1 MYIIVG
7 LGNPGSSYAHTRHN
21 AGYDAIDVLADRY
34 HIDVTGRRF
43 QALCGK
49 GMIEGQHVV
58 LAKPVTFMNLS
69 GQSVYELVNFYK
81 IDETSQLIVIY
92 DDISL
97 PPGQLRI
104 RKKGSAGGH
113 NGIKNIIAHLGGQEF
128 CRVKVGIGEKPAAYD
143 LADYV
148 LSRFSADER
157 ALLDDALVRAAK
169 AAVMIMTDGADAAMN
184 EYNRKVTL

>member
-7 LGNPGSSYAHTRHN
+7 LGNPGRKYVNTRHN
-21 AGYDAIDVLADRY
+21 VGYDAIDVLADMY
-34 HIDVTGRRF
+34 HIDVDTGRF

-58 LAKPVTFMNLS
+58 LAKPITFMNLS
-69 GQSVYELVNFYK
+69 GQSVRELVNFYK
-81 IDETSQLIVIY
+81 IDETTELIVIY

-104 RKKGSAGGH
+104 REKGSAGGH
-113 NGIKNIIAHLGGQEF
+113 NGIKNIIAQLGGQEF
-128 CRVKVGIGEKPAAYD
+128 CRIKVGIGEKPVAFD

-148 LSRFSADER
+148 LSHFSREERF
-157 ALLDDALVRAAK
+157 LLDDALVRAAK
-169 AAVMIMTDGADAAMN
+169 AAVKMMTDGVDAAMN
-184 EYNRKVTL
+184 EYNRKVTI